1 MQELLFNGER
11 EASTGGFKS
20 PGCEKASAGNEVKA
34 QDEMKYAKK
43 IDILALVRKPKRSVP
58 CPHPL
63 CVTFSV
69 QTSRL
74 ETAVQYPFCLR
85 FSSKPQQAVEL
96 LHRVQGRSDML
107 ENLHPWKQT
116 STNYCWE

>member
-1 MQELLFNGER
+1 MQELLINGER
-11 EASTGGFKS
+11 KASTGGFKS
-20 PGCEKASAGNEVKA
+20 PGREKASAGNEVKA

-43 IDILALVRKPKRSVP
+43 IDILVLVRKLKRLVP

-63 CVTFSV
+63 CVTCSV

-96 LHRVQGRSDML
+96 VHRVQRRPDML
-107 ENLHPWKQT
+107 ENLHPWKQ
-116 STNYCWE
+116 SSANCC